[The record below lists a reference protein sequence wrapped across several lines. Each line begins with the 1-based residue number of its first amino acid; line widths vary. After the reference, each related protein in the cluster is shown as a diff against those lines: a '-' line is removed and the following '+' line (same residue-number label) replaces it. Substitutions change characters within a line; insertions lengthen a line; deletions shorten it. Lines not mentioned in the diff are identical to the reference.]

1 MSLKALLVSMPCL
14 KAIIGRTISSSNDG
28 RIGLPKMWTFRPL
41 ALAASLIVAS
51 GSIVYPAVKAM
62 AGDGPHCMSLA
73 KAQKTAGKDTTIIAL
88 TSAQFHFLQGMYVAL
103 PTTPEGLPPGDGALL
118 LTRDKGEAGLILW
131 TRGTLACD
139 PLPVDDTK
147 KLLKVLADVKVHGG
161 DGHGL

>member
-1 MSLKALLVSMPCL
+1 MMAGSGFA
-14 KAIIGRTISSSNDG
+14 
-28 RIGLPKMWTFRPL
+28 KMWTYKPL

-51 GSIVYPAVKAM
+51 GSSVYPVVQARA
-62 AGDGPHCMSLA
+62 ADRPHCVSLA
-73 KAQKTAGKDTTIIAL
+73 KAQKAAGKETTITAL

-103 PTTPEGLPPGDGALL
+103 PTTPDGLPPGDGALL

-147 KLLKVLADVKVHGG
+147 KFLKVLANVKLRGS
-161 DGHGL
+161 DGKGL